1 MDFKELKTKSEA
13 EVKQLLI
20 ELRGKAHEL
29 SVKMKLNQVKNNQ
42 EIKTVK
48 KDIARIMT
56 FLYSKPISTNK

>member
-1 MDFKELKTKSEA
+1 MEFTELKTKSEL
-13 EVKQLLI
+13 EVKQLLA

-56 FLYSKPISTNK
+56 YLSAK